1 MRLQLS
7 GCVVAML
14 IGACQG
20 SPSSDPAIVRQIIE
34 GHNADAARWYAAGQ
48 IDSVASLFAQD
59 VWQFPPNS
67 PPVVGR
73 DSLVSFWTT
82 ASGWGRWQFAFR
94 VQDVVT
100 SGPLAVER
108 GQYTL
113 EFTAGSS
120 SPIPSVQDRGNYVV
134 LWRREADGAW
144 RIVWDAPVSVVPLPQ
159 PAGR

>member
-7 GCVVAML
+7 GWVVAVL
-14 IGACQG
+14 TGACQG
-20 SPSSDPAIVRQIIE
+20 SPASDPAVVRQIIE
-34 GHNADAARWYAAGQ
+34 GHNVNAARWYAAGQ

-73 DSLVSFWTT
+73 DSLVRFWTT
-82 ASGWGRWQFAFR
+82 ATNWGRWQFDFR

-113 EFTAGSS
+113 EFTAGSN

-134 LWRREADGAW
+134 LWRRDADGAW

-159 PAGR
+159 PAGQ